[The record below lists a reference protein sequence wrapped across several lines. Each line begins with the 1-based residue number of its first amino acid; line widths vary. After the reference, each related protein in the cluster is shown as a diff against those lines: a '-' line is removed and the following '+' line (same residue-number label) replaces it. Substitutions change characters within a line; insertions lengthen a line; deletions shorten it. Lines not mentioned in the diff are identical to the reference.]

1 MGVNGAILD
10 ILALKG
16 PKLDQM
22 AKITL
27 RGLEGQTRPLF
38 HTILSPECVSYI
50 KSPNLVDRGQDLAHM
65 GQILGQNWSKRP
77 KLDRIA

>member
-10 ILALKG
+10 ILSLKG

-22 AKITL
+22 AKVTL

-38 HTILSPECVSYI
+38 HRMLGPECAFYI
-50 KSPNLVDRGQDLAHM
+50 KSLNLLLRGQDLAHI

-77 KLDRIA
+77 KSNRIA

>member
-22 AKITL
+22 AKVTL

-38 HTILSPECVSYI
+38 HRILGPECESYI
-50 KSPNLVDRGQDLAHM
+50 KSPNLLLRGQDLAHM
-65 GQILGQNWSKRP
+65 GQILGQNLSKRS
-77 KLDRIA
+77 KSNRIT